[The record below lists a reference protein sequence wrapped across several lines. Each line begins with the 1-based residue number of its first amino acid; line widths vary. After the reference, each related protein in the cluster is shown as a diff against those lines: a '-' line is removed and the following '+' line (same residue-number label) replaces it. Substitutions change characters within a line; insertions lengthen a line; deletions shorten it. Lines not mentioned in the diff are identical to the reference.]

1 MLFFSGVWCIV
12 MSVNLTFGYGIIST
26 LLYYENERLLL
37 YTKGRNRLLGIGAKN
52 IGIDLGTAN
61 TIVYIE
67 GKGIV
72 LREPSVVARNKKSGE
87 VIAVGE
93 EARDMIGRTPASI
106 VAIRPM
112 KDGVIADY
120 DTTVAMMKH
129 YMEKALGK
137 NGGKPYVMVC
147 VPSGVTEVEKRAVID
162 ATRVAGARDAYVIE
176 EPFAAAIGAGLPVM
190 DPTGSKVVDIGGGTT
205 DVATISLGGIVSSR
219 SIRMAGDKM
228 NDAIAQ
234 FVRQNKNLLIGER
247 TAEKLKWDI
256 GSASVEAAKEM
267 GTTEV
272 RGRDLVTGLPQ
283 TKEVSAVDVSNA
295 LQDVVE
301 AIIEAIKGTLE
312 ETSPEI
318 AADVIDHG
326 IVLTG
331 GGALLKHLPEVI
343 ADATKVPVFIANDP
357 LDCVAIGTGESLKSI
372 DVMKKSK

>member
-190 DPTGSKVVDIGGGTT
+190 DPTGSMVVDIGGGTT

-295 LQDVVE
+295 LQDVVK

>member
-1 MLFFSGVWCIV
+1 MHDIKFKAKFLK
-12 MSVNLTFGYGIIST
+12 
-26 LLYYENERLLL
+26 
-37 YTKGRNRLLGIGAKN
+37 TKGRSRLLGIGTKN
-52 IGIDLGTAN
+52 LGIDLGTAN
-61 TIVYIE
+61 TIVYLE

-72 LREPSVVARNKKSGE
+72 LREPSVVARNAKTNE
-87 VIAVGE
+87 VISVGTD
-93 EARDMIGRTPASI
+93 ARDMIGRTPESI

-120 DTTVAMMKH
+120 DTTVAMMK
-129 YMEKALGK
+129 YYINKALGS
-137 NGGKPYVMVC
+137 NGKPYVMVC
-147 VPSGVTEVEKRAVID
+147 VPSGITEVEKRAVID

-190 DPTGSKVVDIGGGTT
+190 DPTGSMVVDIGGGTT

-234 FVRQNKNLLIGER
+234 YIRQNKNLLIGER

-256 GSASVEAAKEM
+256 GSASLDAAKEM
-267 GTTEV
+267 GTTEI
-272 RGRDLVTGLPQ
+272 RGRDLVTGLPKTMQ
-283 TKEVSAVDVSNA
+283 VSAIDVSTA
-295 LQDVVE
+295 LQDVVTN
-301 AIIEAIKGTLE
+301 IIAAIKGTLE

-331 GGALLKHLPEVI
+331 GGALLKHLPDVI

-372 DVMKKSK
+372 DVMKKK

>member
-87 VIAVGE
+87 VIAGGE

-190 DPTGSKVVDIGGGTT
+190 DPTGSMVVDIGGGTT

>member
-1 MLFFSGVWCIV
+1 M
-12 MSVNLTFGYGIIST
+12 M
-26 LLYYENERLLL
+26 
-37 YTKGRNRLLGIGAKN
+37 KGRNSVLGIGTKN

-61 TIVYIE
+61 TIVYVD

-72 LREPSVVARNKKSGE
+72 LREPSVVAKNTKTGE
-87 VIAVGE
+87 IVSVGDA
-93 EARDMIGRTPASI
+93 AREMIGRTPASI

-129 YMEKALGK
+129 YIEKALGK
-137 NGGKPYVMVC
+137 SSGKPYVMVC

-190 DPTGSKVVDIGGGTT
+190 DPTGSMVVDIGGGTT

-228 NDAIAQ
+228 DEAIVYY
-234 FVRQNKNLLIGER
+234 VRQNLNLLIGER

-256 GSASVEAAKEM
+256 GSASVEAAAEM
-267 GTTEV
+267 GTTEI
-272 RGRDLVTGLPQ
+272 RGRDLVSGLPK
-283 TKEVSAVDVSNA
+283 TTEVSATDVATA
-295 LQDVVE
+295 LQDVV
-301 AIIEAIKGTLE
+301 ADIITAIKETLE

-343 ADATKVPVFIANDP
+343 AEETKVPVFIASEP
-357 LDCVAIGTGESLKSI
+357 LDCVAVGTGESLKSI
-372 DVMKKSK
+372 DVMKKK

>member
-1 MLFFSGVWCIV
+1 M
-12 MSVNLTFGYGIIST
+12 
-26 LLYYENERLLL
+26 
-37 YTKGRNRLLGIGAKN
+37 LGIGTKN
-52 IGIDLGTAN
+52 LGIDLGTAN
-61 TIVYIE
+61 TIVYLE

-72 LREPSVVARNKKSGE
+72 LREPSVVARNSKTNE
-87 VIAVGE
+87 VIAVGSD
-93 EARDMIGRTPASI
+93 ARDMIGRTPESI

-120 DTTVAMMKH
+120 DTTVTMMK
-129 YMEKALGK
+129 YYIDKALG
-137 NGGKPYVMVC
+137 NNGKPYVMVC
-147 VPSGVTEVEKRAVID
+147 VPSGITEVEKRAVID

-190 DPTGSKVVDIGGGTT
+190 DPTGSMVVDIGGGTT

-228 NDAIAQ
+228 NDAIVQ
-234 FVRQNKNLLIGER
+234 YVRQHMNLLIGER

-256 GSASVEAAKEM
+256 GSASVEAAEEM
-267 GTTEV
+267 GTTQV
-272 RGRDLVTGLPQ
+272 RGRDLVTGLPKTMQ
-283 TKEVSAVDVSNA
+283 VSAKDVSTA
-295 LQDVVE
+295 LQDVVDS
-301 AIIEAIKGTLE
+301 IITAIKGTLE

-331 GGALLKHLPEVI
+331 GGALLKHLPDVI

-372 DVMKKSK
+372 DVMKKK

>member
-1 MLFFSGVWCIV
+1 M
-12 MSVNLTFGYGIIST
+12 
-26 LLYYENERLLL
+26 
-37 YTKGRNRLLGIGAKN
+37 LGIGTKN
-52 IGIDLGTAN
+52 LGIDLGTAN
-61 TIVYIE
+61 TIVYLE

-72 LREPSVVARNKKSGE
+72 LREPSVVARNSKTNE
-87 VIAVGE
+87 VIAVGSD
-93 EARDMIGRTPASI
+93 ARDMIGRTPESI

-120 DTTVAMMKH
+120 DTTVAMMK
-129 YMEKALGK
+129 YYIDKALG
-137 NGGKPYVMVC
+137 NNGKPYVMVC
-147 VPSGVTEVEKRAVID
+147 VPSGITEVEKRAVID

-190 DPTGSKVVDIGGGTT
+190 DPTGSMVVDIGGGTT

-228 NDAIAQ
+228 NDAIVQ
-234 FVRQNKNLLIGER
+234 YVRQHMNLLIGER

-256 GSASVEAAKEM
+256 GSASVEAAEEM
-267 GTTEV
+267 GTTQV
-272 RGRDLVTGLPQ
+272 RGRDLVTGLPKTMQ
-283 TKEVSAVDVSNA
+283 VSAKDVSTA
-295 LQDVVE
+295 LQDVVDS
-301 AIIEAIKGTLE
+301 IITAIKGTLE

-331 GGALLKHLPEVI
+331 GGALLKHLPDVI

-357 LDCVAIGTGESLKSI
+357 LDCVATGTGESLKSI
-372 DVMKKSK
+372 DVMKKK

>member
-1 MLFFSGVWCIV
+1 M
-12 MSVNLTFGYGIIST
+12 
-26 LLYYENERLLL
+26 
-37 YTKGRNRLLGIGAKN
+37 LGIGTKN
-52 IGIDLGTAN
+52 LGIDLGTAN
-61 TIVYIE
+61 TIVYLE

-72 LREPSVVARNKKSGE
+72 LREPSVVARNSKTNE
-87 VIAVGE
+87 VIAVGSD
-93 EARDMIGRTPASI
+93 ARDMIGRTPESI

-120 DTTVAMMKH
+120 DTTVAMMK
-129 YMEKALGK
+129 YYIDKALG
-137 NGGKPYVMVC
+137 NNGKPYVMVC
-147 VPSGVTEVEKRAVID
+147 VPSGITEVEKRAVID

-190 DPTGSKVVDIGGGTT
+190 DPTGSMVVDIGGGTT

-228 NDAIAQ
+228 NDAIVQ
-234 FVRQNKNLLIGER
+234 YVRQHMNLLIGER

-256 GSASVEAAKEM
+256 GSASVEAAEEM
-267 GTTEV
+267 GTTQV
-272 RGRDLVTGLPQ
+272 RGRDLVTGLPKTMQ
-283 TKEVSAVDVSNA
+283 VSAKDVSTA
-295 LQDVVE
+295 LQDVVDS
-301 AIIEAIKGTLE
+301 IITAIKGTLE
-312 ETSPEI
+312 ETAPEI

-331 GGALLKHLPEVI
+331 GGALLKHLPDVI

-372 DVMKKSK
+372 DVMKKK

>member
-1 MLFFSGVWCIV
+1 M
-12 MSVNLTFGYGIIST
+12 
-26 LLYYENERLLL
+26 
-37 YTKGRNRLLGIGAKN
+37 LGIGTKN
-52 IGIDLGTAN
+52 LGIDLGTAN
-61 TIVYIE
+61 TIVYLE

-72 LREPSVVARNKKSGE
+72 LREPSVVARNSKTNE
-87 VIAVGE
+87 VIAVGSD
-93 EARDMIGRTPASI
+93 ARDMIGRTPESI

-120 DTTVAMMKH
+120 DTTVAMMK
-129 YMEKALGK
+129 YYIDKALG
-137 NGGKPYVMVC
+137 NNGKPYVMVC
-147 VPSGVTEVEKRAVID
+147 VPSGITEVEKRAVID

-190 DPTGSKVVDIGGGTT
+190 DPTGSMVVDIGGGTT

-228 NDAIAQ
+228 NDAIVQ
-234 FVRQNKNLLIGER
+234 YVRQHMNLLIGER

-256 GSASVEAAKEM
+256 GSASVEAAEEM
-267 GTTEV
+267 GTTQV
-272 RGRDLVTGLPQ
+272 RGRDLVTGLPKTMQ
-283 TKEVSAVDVSNA
+283 VSAKDVSTA
-295 LQDVVE
+295 LQDVVDS
-301 AIIEAIKGTLE
+301 IITAIKGTLE

-331 GGALLKHLPEVI
+331 GGALLNHLPDVI
-343 ADATKVPVFIANDP
+343 ADATKEPVFIANDP

-372 DVMKKSK
+372 DVMKKK

>member
-1 MLFFSGVWCIV
+1 M
-12 MSVNLTFGYGIIST
+12 
-26 LLYYENERLLL
+26 
-37 YTKGRNRLLGIGAKN
+37 LGIGTKN
-52 IGIDLGTAN
+52 LGIDLGTAN
-61 TIVYIE
+61 TIVYLE

-72 LREPSVVARNKKSGE
+72 LREPSVVARNSKTNE
-87 VIAVGE
+87 VIAVGSD
-93 EARDMIGRTPASI
+93 ARDMIGRTPESI

-120 DTTVAMMKH
+120 DTTVAMMK
-129 YMEKALGK
+129 YYIDKALG
-137 NGGKPYVMVC
+137 NNGKPYVMVC
-147 VPSGVTEVEKRAVID
+147 VPSGITEVEKRAVID

-176 EPFAAAIGAGLPVM
+176 EPFPAAIGAGLPVM
-190 DPTGSKVVDIGGGTT
+190 DPTGSMVVDIGGGTT

-228 NDAIAQ
+228 NDAIVQ
-234 FVRQNKNLLIGER
+234 YVRQHMNLLIGER

-256 GSASVEAAKEM
+256 GSASVEAAEEM
-267 GTTEV
+267 GTTQV
-272 RGRDLVTGLPQ
+272 RGRDLVTGLPKTMQ
-283 TKEVSAVDVSNA
+283 VSAKDVSTA
-295 LQDVVE
+295 LQDVVDS
-301 AIIEAIKGTLE
+301 IITAIKGTLE

-331 GGALLKHLPEVI
+331 GGALLKHLPDVI

-372 DVMKKSK
+372 DVMKKK